1 MPKRTFWLTAGLA
14 VGAGSSL
21 WFERRVRRAV
31 DEAAARLRPDALAM
45 ELGRSARGAAEV
57 ASARVHQ
64 AVAIG
69 RDQMRRT
76 EQDLWAH
83 LAADGRRQGDGPRDD
98 GGGSGPVSPSGLVP
112 PSGSGPQR
120 GPEPVG
126 ADGSGRSSPRG
137 RTRPVSRR
145 RVGGGLLG
153 RRDGRRRAPGRAA
166 PPVPAS

>member
-21 WFERRVRRAV
+21 WVERRVRRAV
-31 DEAAARLRPDALAM
+31 EEATARLRPDALAM

-57 ASARVHQ
+57 ASARVQQ

-76 EQDLWAH
+76 EQDLRAQ
-83 LAADGRRQGDGPRDD
+83 LAADGRTQGDGFRDD
-98 GGGSGPVSPSGLVP
+98 GGSGPVSPT
-112 PSGSGPQR
+112 GSGPQR
-120 GPEPVG
+120 GSAPPPASEPVG
-126 ADGSGRSSPRG
+126 VAGSGGISPRG
-137 RTRPVSRR
+137 RTQPVSRR

-153 RRDGRRRAPGRAA
+153 RRDGRRRAPGRVA
-166 PPVPAS
+166 PSVPAP

>member
-21 WFERRVRRAV
+21 WVERRVRRAV
-31 DEAAARLRPDALAM
+31 EEATARLRPDALAM

-76 EQDLWAH
+76 EQDLWAQ
-83 LAADGRRQGDGPRDD
+83 LAPDGRGERDE
-98 GGGSGPVSPSGLVP
+98 
-112 PSGSGPQR
+112 R
-120 GPEPVG
+120 R
-126 ADGSGRSSPRG
+126 DGSRDESRG
-137 RTRPVSRR
+137 ERDERRDGSRDGSRGERDEGLDGSRGERPD
-145 RVGGGLLG
+145 GH
-153 RRDGRRRAPGRAA
+153 RDGRRGERRRTPGRLA
-166 PPVPAS
+166 PPVPVP

>member
-21 WFERRVRRAV
+21 WVERRVRRAV
-31 DEAAARLRPDALAM
+31 EEAAARLRPDALAM

-76 EQDLWAH
+76 EQDLWAQ
-83 LAADGRRQGDGPRDD
+83 LAPDGRGERDE
-98 GGGSGPVSPSGLVP
+98 
-112 PSGSGPQR
+112 R
-120 GPEPVG
+120 R
-126 ADGSGRSSPRG
+126 DGSRG
-137 RTRPVSRR
+137 ERDERRDGSRDGSRGERPD
-145 RVGGGLLG
+145 GH
-153 RRDGRRRAPGRAA
+153 RDGRRGERRRTPGRLA
-166 PPVPAS
+166 PPVPVP